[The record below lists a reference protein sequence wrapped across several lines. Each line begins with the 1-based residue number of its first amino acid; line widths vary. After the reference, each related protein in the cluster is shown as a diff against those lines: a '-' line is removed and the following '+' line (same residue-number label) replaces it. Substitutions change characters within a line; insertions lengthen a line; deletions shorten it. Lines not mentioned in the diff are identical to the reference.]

1 MNQERDTKIVVV
13 GGGVGGLATA
23 AILAAEGFTVS
34 IYEKTSNV
42 GGRGL
47 CKNIEGYLLDS
58 GFHSIRGADKS
69 AASTVLKKVGKE
81 IRFATKYSDGVLPK
95 QFYNGK
101 ATYAPG
107 NLIELLRY
115 PLLPWPD
122 KIHFMT
128 LFQRIKKKPL
138 DHLDE
143 MTVSELLKE
152 LNVNSKG
159 LIDHIKTLVGIAFYC
174 DPDLEKV
181 SAGELYRYLEHF
193 PYDVGFPIGGW
204 KQIIDNLIRSI
215 IENGGTIETRKEVQ
229 KVVIEEVQSDN
240 NSNEPTKSAATITGI
255 VVDGKMVYSDAVVL
269 NIPLYEIPRLVQQEY
284 LPKQLNKLLQ
294 NFEPSSSIIMDIAS
308 SDEIIQ
314 GKNDTIVSLEPLA
327 IFRVPT
333 KYDNTLAP
341 QGKNILSAW
350 MPIASDKSHNRKYL
364 ETRYAE
370 VQRIMNK
377 IFPGLAQNSTII
389 RRMVFSTTIGFYPKP
404 SMNRLKR
411 PNITLQGLKNLYL
424 VGDAVNV
431 DGIGGSSDAAFNSAM
446 QCVELIKQQ
455 QLSAH
460 SREKAYV
467 QLEH

>member
-1 MNQERDTKIVVV
+1 
-13 GGGVGGLATA
+13 
-23 AILAAEGFTVS
+23 
-34 IYEKTSNV
+34 
-42 GGRGL
+42 
-47 CKNIEGYLLDS
+47 
-58 GFHSIRGADKS
+58 
-69 AASTVLKKVGKE
+69 
-81 IRFATKYSDGVLPK
+81 
-95 QFYNGK
+95 
-101 ATYAPG
+101 
-107 NLIELLRY
+107 
-115 PLLPWPD
+115 
-122 KIHFMT
+122 
-128 LFQRIKKKPL
+128 
-138 DHLDE
+138 
-143 MTVSELLKE
+143 
-152 LNVNSKG
+152 
-159 LIDHIKTLVGIAFYC
+159 
-174 DPDLEKV
+174 
-181 SAGELYRYLEHF
+181 
-193 PYDVGFPIGGW
+193 
-204 KQIIDNLIRSI
+204 
-215 IENGGTIETRKEVQ
+215 
-229 KVVIEEVQSDN
+229 
-240 NSNEPTKSAATITGI
+240 
-255 VVDGKMVYSDAVVL
+255 MVYSDAVVL

-341 QGKNILSAW
+341 QGKHILSAW

-411 PNITLQGLKNLYL
+411 PNVTLQGLKNLYL

-431 DGIGGSSDAAFNSAM
+431 DGIGGSSDATFNSAM

-455 QLSAH
+455 FSAH
-460 SREKAYV
+460 SREKHMFSLSIDA
-467 QLEH
+467 